1 MHITGDF
8 IREAY
13 RILKADGI
21 LKIAEVRSR
30 FDDNSGTG
38 IKKFCKFLKRA
49 GFNPL
54 IAESSSNCSS
64 DSSSPT
70 GSSGS
75 VGSHSTSSEGK
86 KGNAVKKGS
95 KVGPVQNKMF
105 FEVECRKSD
114 RACSIDKDFVVKPCV
129 YKKR

>member
-54 IAESSSNCSS
+54 TAESSSNCSS

-70 GSSGS
+70 GSSDS
-75 VGSHSTSSEGK
+75 VASSEGK